1 VHSFGPPIPP
11 ELLPMIFDPY
21 GRTTARSRRSKGLG
35 LGLFI
40 TQQIVLAHG
49 GRLDCR
55 STDEEGTTLTVLL
68 PRAVDGKVSPAT
80 EALVS

>member
-1 VHSFGPPIPP
+1 
-11 ELLPMIFDPY
+11 MIFDPY
-21 GRTTARSRRSKGLG
+21 RRTSARSGRSKGLG

-55 STDEEGTTLTVLL
+55 STVEDGTTLTVVL
-68 PRAVDGKVSPAT
+68 PRGADGEISPAP

>member
-1 VHSFGPPIPP
+1 
-11 ELLPMIFDPY
+11 MIFDPY
-21 GRTTARSRRSKGLG
+21 RRTTARSGRSKGLG

-55 STDEEGTTLTVLL
+55 STNEDGTTLTVLL
-68 PRAVDGKVSPAT
+68 PRDVDGKVSLAP